1 MSISTI
7 SLSEMQRPNG
17 FLIGNWWQRLKTQWS
32 FATRAHRIHGTEAL
46 TRKKCR
52 AVCLQGGHFI

>member
-1 MSISTI
+1 MSIFTI

-17 FLIGNWWQRLKTQWS
+17 FPIGNWWQRLKTQWS
-32 FATRAHRIHGTEAL
+32 FATHAHRIRDMQAL

-52 AVCLQGGHFI
+52 AICLRDGHFI